1 VLFLCGIWK
10 KQEIPS
16 DMRRI
21 EWTGRELAKIGV
33 QFGDGGSVMS
43 RMLKGCQRRM
53 IVVQGKDKGAFETAY
68 FVLRRESER
77 RSTHDGD
84 LLEEANRIINEQQ
97 MGRGLRHVG
106 RGRAGVLWLLW
117 LSGVLIGGGGML
129 LAEVLLR

>member
-84 LLEEANRIINEQQ
+84 LLEEANRIINAQQ
-97 MGRGLRHVG
+97 VRVRRESDARRRKWYGWALWLF
-106 RGRAGVLWLLW
+106 GVLVGVGGSLLICG
-117 LSGVLIGGGGML
+117 LC
-129 LAEVLLR
+129 R